1 MTTPSHRLRK
11 PIDDAIAAAHPRP
24 VRLHELYHAVESSVS
39 FDADDLAPPNLHG
52 APVTEPSW
60 KRNVRNVLQHAK
72 QAGTLVNIQ
81 HNAWRLPTPNLEH
94 SLDPSAAWPEVHR
107 AALKALADESE
118 FTSTKQAHRYRIT
131 AVAAE
136 RITIQR
142 LESPG
147 PETLTAG
154 EVTRAVQYLNAAGGR
169 VGRRTLMHT
178 VAKEVTLVHLHPRLA
193 WSDDRDWI
201 EVVGSNGSE
210 PARPV
215 YRDFGEAPNDDPAR
229 LAQFARRV
237 RAGQPRFRRNLLTA
251 YGELCAISGWGPADV
266 LEAAHI
272 LLHAHTGLNESDNGL
287 LLRSDL
293 HVLFD
298 EGLLRIDPDSLRVSL
313 DPSLAGTPYWDWNGA
328 SLRSRVDGTH
338 PSREYLRARW
348 EGAKKLPTE
357 RKAAVAAAR
366 RP

>member
-1 MTTPSHRLRK
+1 MTTPAHRLRQT
-11 PIDDAIAAAHPRP
+11 IDEVIAAAHPRP
-24 VRLHELYHAVESSVS
+24 VPLDEVYRAVESSVV
-39 FDADDLAPPNLHG
+39 FDAGDLAPPNLRG
-52 APVTEPSW
+52 GPASEPSW

-72 QAGTLVNIQ
+72 QAGALVNIQ
-81 HNAWRLPTPNLEH
+81 HNAWRLPSPDPRH
-94 SLDPSAAWPEVHR
+94 SLDASVAWPEVHR

-131 AVAAE
+131 AVAPD

-142 LESPG
+142 LDSPG
-147 PETLTAG
+147 PEKLTTG
-154 EVTRAVQYLNAAGGR
+154 EVTRAIRYLNAAGGR
-169 VGRRTLMHT
+169 VGRGTLMHT

-201 EVVGSNGSE
+201 ESAGVPE
-210 PARPV
+210 TEAARPV
-215 YRDFGEAPNDDPAR
+215 YRDFGEAPNDDPEK
-229 LAQFARRV
+229 LALFSRRV
-237 RAGQPRFRRNLLTA
+237 RAGQPKFRRNLLAA
-251 YGELCAISGWGPADV
+251 YGKRCAISGWGPVEV

-272 LLHAHTGLNESDNGL
+272 LLHAHTGLNKADNGV

-298 EGLLRIDPDSLRVSL
+298 EGLLRIDPDSLRIWL

-328 SLRSRVDGTH
+328 SLRPRVDGSH

-348 EGAKKLPTE
+348 EEAKTAPADGE
-357 RKAAVAAAR
+357 IAV
-366 RP
+366 PVG